1 MKYALVGRK
10 LGHSFS
16 PVIHEFFAPY
26 KYGLIELEPNEL
38 DDFFARRDFSAV
50 NVTIPYKQDVMKYLY
65 HIDDAAKKIGAVNT
79 VVNKSGRLY
88 GYNTDFIGL
97 KMLLLKNGFELKGK
111 KALILGSG
119 GTSKTAYAVLES
131 LGAGEIIR
139 VSRSGE
145 VNYGNVKLLH
155 SDAAYI
161 INTTPCGM
169 YPNCDT
175 AAINLDGFEKL
186 EGVADVVY
194 NPLETKLIRQ
204 AAQKG
209 LKHCCGL
216 YMLVSQAVAAS
227 ELFLDTKYSDDV
239 YEKTYDFVLSQK
251 CNIVLTGMPGSGKS
265 TIGKLLA
272 QKLQRPFYDTDDE
285 IVKSEKREITDIFAA
300 DGEDYFRSLETQA
313 VKAVS
318 EKNGVVISTGGGA
331 VLKKENVDYLRSNGK
346 IFFLNRPLEDI
357 VPTSDRPLANSNQQ
371 LKKRF
376 EERYPIYKSTCD
388 SEVFVDGIPEH
399 TLEKILQI
407 FLKEE
412 SK

>member
-1 MKYALVGRK
+1 MKYALVGQK

-26 KYGLIELEPNEL
+26 KYGLVELEPYEL
-38 DDFFARRDFSAV
+38 EEFFTRRDFSGV

-79 VVNKSGRLY
+79 VVNKTGKLY
-88 GYNTDFIGL
+88 GYNTDFVGL

-131 LGAGEIIR
+131 LGASEIIK
-139 VSRSGE
+139 VSRGGE
-145 VNYGNVKLLH
+145 VNYNNVKLIH
-155 SDAAYI
+155 PDCAYI

-169 YPNCDT
+169 FPNADT
-175 AAINLDGFEKL
+175 AAIDLCSFDKL

-194 NPLETKLIRQ
+194 NPLETKIVRQ
-204 AAQKG
+204 AREKG

-227 ELFLDTKYSDDV
+227 ELFLNTKYNDDV
-239 YEKTYDFVLSQK
+239 YEKTYNFVLTQK

-265 TIGKLLA
+265 TIGRLIAKKLN
-272 QKLQRPFYDTDDE
+272 RPFFDTDE
-285 IVKSEKREITDIFAA
+285 MIVKTEKCEITDIFSSK
-300 DGEDYFRSLETQA
+300 GEEYFRFLETRA
-313 VKAVS
+313 VKQAS
-318 EKNGVVISTGGGA
+318 EKNGAVISTGGGA
-331 VLKKENVDYLRSNGK
+331 VLKKENVDYLHSNGT
-346 IFFLNRPLEDI
+346 IFFLNRPLQDI
-357 VPTSDRPLANSNQQ
+357 VPTSDRPLANSNEQ

-388 SEVFVDGIPEH
+388 SEIFVDGYPEH
-399 TLEKILQI
+399 AVDKMLQI

-412 SK
+412 IK